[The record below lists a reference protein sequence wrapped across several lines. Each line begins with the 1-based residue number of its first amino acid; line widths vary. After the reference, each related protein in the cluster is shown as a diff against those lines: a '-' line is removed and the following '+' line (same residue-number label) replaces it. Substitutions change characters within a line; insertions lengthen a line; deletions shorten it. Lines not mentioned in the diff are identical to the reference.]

1 MMKFT
6 TFAIRTSGVTKLT
19 AIDEDIAIVIER

>member
-1 MMKFT
+1 MMKFA

-19 AIDEDIAIVIER
+19 AFDEDIAIVIE

>member
-19 AIDEDIAIVIER
+19 AIDEDIAIVIE